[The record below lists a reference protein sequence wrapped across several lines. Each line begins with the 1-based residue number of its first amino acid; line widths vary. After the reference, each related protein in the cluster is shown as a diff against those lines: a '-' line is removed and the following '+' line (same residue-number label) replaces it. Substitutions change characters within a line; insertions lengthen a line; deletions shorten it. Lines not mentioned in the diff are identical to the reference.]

1 MKWVQRG
8 TRRRGSETAMRI
20 LAIGHN
26 TFRENIRD
34 KILYNL
40 ILFALIMILSSIA
53 LGQLTLGLES
63 KMIIDLGLTSV
74 SVFGTLI
81 AIFIGISLVYKEIE
95 KRTVYALL
103 AKPVHRWEFIT
114 GKYLGLLFTLL
125 VNVVIMTVG
134 IALTLLYQGGNEP
147 GVFVRLLP
155 AAYLI
160 YLSLALTTALAL
172 VFSTFSTPALS
183 ALFTLFLWIIGH
195 FNADLLEFARLTKSP
210 AAEFIA
216 RILYYALPNFSN
228 FSWIDGRNVIQT
240 AAYYEPLPAAAIGW
254 ATLYALLYCA
264 ALLALATAVFVRR
277 DFR

>member
-1 MKWVQRG
+1 
-8 TRRRGSETAMRI
+8 MRI
-20 LAIGHN
+20 LAIAHN

-40 ILFALIMILSSIA
+40 ILFALVMILSSIA

-81 AIFIGISLVYKEIE
+81 AIFIGIGLVYKEME

-103 AKPVHRWEFIT
+103 TKPVHRWEFIV

-134 IALTLLYQGGNEP
+134 IALTLLYQGG
-147 GVFVRLLP
+147 
-155 AAYLI
+155 
-160 YLSLALTTALAL
+160 
-172 VFSTFSTPALS
+172 TFSTPALS

-195 FNADLLEFARLTKSP
+195 FNADLLQFATLTRSTTVGWIAKS
-210 AAEFIA
+210 
-216 RILYYALPNFSN
+216 LYYALPNFSN
-228 FSWIDGRNVIQT
+228 FTTLDSSNIIQSAAHSQAGDAGAILWITVYG
-240 AAYYEPLPAAAIGW
+240 
-254 ATLYALLYCA
+254 LLYCGG
-264 ALLALATAVFVRR
+264 LVAVAIMVFSHR
-277 DFR
+277 DFK

>member
-1 MKWVQRG
+1 MG
-8 TRRRGSETAMRI
+8 HRGSDEPMRI
-20 LAIGHN
+20 LAIAGN

-40 ILFALIMILSSIA
+40 ILFALIMILSSVA

-81 AIFIGISLVYKEIE
+81 AIFLGISLVYKEME

-103 AKPVHRWEFIT
+103 AKPVHRWEFIV

-134 IALTLLYQGGNEP
+134 VALTLLYQGGTEP
-147 GVFVRLLP
+147 VTLLRLLP
-155 AAYLI
+155 AVYLI

-195 FNADLLEFARLTKSP
+195 FNADLLQFATLTRSATVGWIAKS
-210 AAEFIA
+210 
-216 RILYYALPNFSN
+216 LYYALPNFSN
-228 FSWIDGRNVIQT
+228 FTALDSRNIIQS
-240 AAYYEPLPAAAIGW
+240 AAHSQAVGADAVLWVTVYG
-254 ATLYALLYCA
+254 LLYCGV
-264 ALLALATAVFVRR
+264 LVAVAILVFSRR
-277 DFR
+277 DFK